1 MRSKKMMLSS
11 VVLMLLLPVIC
22 TSILSGQTEGKKVFG
37 KVIAALGGAEKIKN
51 IKNFLL
57 KVEITRKIP
66 RGEFQ
71 FNAVVVIQFPDKILY
86 TLRSSKGHVIMAVD
100 GTEAWQRLPPKSMEP
115 MSDQDRK
122 YEMTLILR
130 DPFYIAQN
138 LHQYKIEYMGEKD
151 CAGIKAIDL
160 FITGPSDFHLF
171 IDPKTYLPVG
181 DSYHGVL
188 PTGPDPVEQREFYSD
203 YKETDG
209 IKYSRYV
216 TLEAGDNDLMKGTTV
231 DIKFNIPVE
240 RDLFKGKNI
249 PQEYMDFINLKNL
262 KNRGQANQ
270 VREKQEKNA
279 NENHQ

>member
-1 MRSKKMMLSS
+1 MVSS
-11 VVLMLLLPVIC
+11 VVLMLLLPLIC
-22 TSILSGQTEGKKVFG
+22 TSILSGQSEGKKVFG
-37 KVIAALGGAEKIKN
+37 KVIAALGGAEKINN

-66 RGEFQ
+66 RGKFQ

-86 TLRSSKGHVIMAVD
+86 TLRSTRGHVIMAVD
-100 GTEAWQRLPPKSMEP
+100 GTRAWQQLPPKSLEP
-115 MSDQDRK
+115 MSDQDRE
-122 YEMTLILR
+122 YEMTLIVR

-151 CAGIKAIDL
+151 CAGKKAIDL

-181 DSYHGVL
+181 DSYYGDI

-203 YKETDG
+203 YKEIDG
-209 IKYSRYV
+209 IKIALHT
-216 TLEAGDNDLMKGTTV
+216 TLEAGENDLLKGTTV
-231 DIKFNIPVE
+231 EAKFNIPVE
-240 RDLFKGKNI
+240 KDLFKGKNI
-249 PQEYMDFINLKNL
+249 PQKYMDFINLKNF
-262 KNRGQANQ
+262 KNQGQAKQ
-270 VREKQEKNA
+270 AREKQEKNA